1 MQECSES
8 LGCMVSVRASEKE
21 AKAAT
26 EESGTSEEAAIAA
39 VNGEQCGDLRV
50 DSRSGQDIGET
61 GECKLE
67 VHHAFHSL
75 RWW

>member
-50 DSRSGQDIGET
+50 DSRIIRWSGVSFM
-61 GECKLE
+61 LYN
-67 VHHAFHSL
+67 
-75 RWW
+75 